1 MFDLRPNYDGGNED
15 KGQPPSKG
23 PMHAHTHALLD
34 CPQPSSRPPLT
45 HTSTGYSWTLMRKSG
60 SVSCGV
66 TAPFSWSWCAQGF
79 VWALSESVYPVLCR
93 FCWLCGGV
101 NGDLLQNG
109 LLHPEPLPHSSPLLT
124 RTSAG
129 DTQTQFWLSLW
140 VLVRTVSPFLPSC
153 WASPLPLDVG
163 YLFGGI

>member
-1 MFDLRPNYDGGNED
+1 MMEVMKIKGN
-15 KGQPPSKG
+15 
-23 PMHAHTHALLD
+23 LLQKVP
-34 CPQPSSRPPLT
+34 CTL
-45 HTSTGYSWTLMRKSG
+45 TLMH
-60 SVSCGV
+60 CW
-66 TAPFSWSWCAQGF
+66 TAPNPPAGHHWPTPPRDTPGRSCASLGQSLVESLLLSPGSWCAQGF
-79 VWALSESVYPVLCR
+79 VWALSESVYPVLCK